1 MAERSLR
8 IQAFRNIG
16 FKGEAPW
23 HERLVIN
30 NSLKKG
36 NLGDLR
42 IIIGAN
48 NSGKSNVLCAL
59 DVINNTEL
67 SERDVTDLFFDD
79 NCRSPE
85 ITLFARDEGDKEDRF
100 AYKIEFGK
108 DDSVVIPNSTN
119 NEYIFCYLTKE
130 NILNELSIV
139 SEHESS
145 ILHCN
150 NLAEL
155 YKVNSDKTELSENE
169 FRELGISILNTLEA
183 HNEYHH
189 GSSAL
194 RTFFRSIENTDI
206 WHEYVNFDN
215 LSTESENC
223 TDKINKGYRSI
234 YGYNFIPNILPYNEQ
249 QIRNEILSTDYDSIE
264 NSSFFMAL
272 FNSIKED
279 PSHLKKIRKEFVA
292 RRNMS
297 ALKQT
302 TKELNS
308 KLSAV
313 SDKFNRLYYLEKEPY
328 SFEIDLQDKRI
339 YFCLYKGG
347 KAIQID
353 YQSTGFRWFF
363 NLFFNL
369 LNSTDLNP
377 GDIITMDEP
386 ATNLHVKGQRELRGF
401 LKEFAVQND
410 ITIIVATH
418 SPFLIDMD
426 NLDEVRIIIN
436 ENNISRIENNFSAAI
451 KGDPDSLRAIKESLT
466 IENRILVDPDETVV
480 FVEGITDYNY
490 LTAFK
495 KLLNR
500 KNITFLP
507 INGVGENK
515 KDCENTS
522 KELLRIRK
530 HNPILLVDNDAAG
543 LQMKSVNE
551 KDSALNVVSL
561 NEIDSNFKDIE
572 SLFAIADLKKFGLID
587 ENGKCIKHASTSS
600 VFKNH
605 VKTNELSKETLSNFD
620 KLFTHL
626 DNLTN

>member
-16 FKGEAPW
+16 FKDDSPW

-48 NSGKSNVLCAL
+48 NSGKSNILGAL
-59 DVINNTEL
+59 DVITNTEF
-67 SERDVTDLFFDD
+67 SERDVTDLFLGD
-79 NCRSPE
+79 NCRAPE
-85 ITLFARDEGDKEDRF
+85 VTLFVRDDGDKEDKF
-100 AYKIEFGK
+100 AYKI
-108 DDSVVIPNSTN
+108 D
-119 NEYIFCYLTKE
+119 NENEISIVTPDTSNDEYTFCHLTKE
-130 NILNELSIV
+130 NIIGELSAV
-139 SEHESS
+139 SKYETAH
-145 ILHCN
+145 LQRGD
-150 NLAEL
+150 LAEL
-155 YKVNSDKTELSENE
+155 YNANSDKGVLTEEE
-169 FRELGISILNTLEA
+169 FKELGTRIFNILDNYK
-183 HNEYHH
+183 NNHH
-189 GSSAL
+189 GFSVL
-194 RTFFRSIENTDI
+194 PFFRAIENTKI

-215 LSTESENC
+215 LSAESKDSAEE
-223 TDKINKGYRSI
+223 INKKYRNA
-234 YGYNFIPNILPYNEQ
+234 YGYNFIPNVLPYNEQ
-249 QIRNEILSTDYDSIE
+249 QIKNENLSTDYDSIE
-264 NSSFFMAL
+264 NNPFFTAL
-272 FNSIKED
+272 LNSIGVE
-279 PSHLKKIRKEFVA
+279 PSYLQKIRKEFVA

-297 ALKQT
+297 ALKEI
-302 TKELNS
+302 TKKLNT
-308 KLSAV
+308 KLSTV

-328 SFEIDLQDKRI
+328 SFEIDLQDKKI

-347 KAIQID
+347 RAIQID

-369 LNSTDLNP
+369 LNSTNLNP

-401 LKEFAVQND
+401 LKEFAIQND
-410 ITIIVATH
+410 ITIIVVTH

-426 NLDEVRIIIN
+426 NLDEIRIVIN
-436 ENNISRIENNFSAAI
+436 ENNISRIENNFSAAF

-466 IENRILVDPDETVV
+466 IENHILVDPDETVV

-495 KLLNR
+495 KILNR

-515 KDCENTS
+515 KDCESTS
-522 KELLRIRK
+522 TELLRIRK
-530 HNPILLVDNDAAG
+530 HDPILLVDNDNAG
-543 LQMKSVNE
+543 QLMKGVNE
-551 KDSALNVVSL
+551 KDSALKVISL
-561 NEIDSNFKDIE
+561 DEIGQDFKTIE
-572 SLFAIADLKKFGLID
+572 SLFAETDLKKYGLID
-587 ENGKCIKHASTSS
+587 ENLRYIKHASTSS

-605 VKTNELSKETLSNFD
+605 VKTSDLCKETLANFT
-620 KLFTHL
+620 KLFNYLENQTK
-626 DNLTN
+626 